1 MLTTDNH
8 VRSKAVIFL
17 FFILVCFF
25 PLFCKATGL
34 SIFFQKKVFF
44 SWAKFLDLQ
53 CSCEA
58 VCWHS
63 YQLITSSCSKRSKH
77 LFHAKPNR
85 ARRHT
90 RLCRIRRALCV
101 RITNRRLTC
110 PPVYTKHSHTWTL
123 LTQSSLAADGTHTH
137 THTRGPKVTHIQTGM
152 QSSLVIGQSA
162 GNCHHC

>member
-1 MLTTDNH
+1 MSGPKQWFFYFSFSC
-8 VRSKAVIFL
+8 VFFL
-17 FFILVCFF
+17 YFAK
-25 PLFCKATGL
+25 PLGL

-44 SWAKFLDLQ
+44 FRAKFLDLQ

>member
-1 MLTTDNH
+1 MSGPKQWFFYFSFSC
-8 VRSKAVIFL
+8 VFS
-17 FFILVCFF
+17 FILQSHWAEHLL
-25 PLFCKATGL
+25 PKE
-34 SIFFQKKVFF
+34 SF
-44 SWAKFLDLQ
+44 SFRAKFLDLQ